1 MKNLLKATLVAFV
14 LTFATNINAQ
24 SPISVGVKAGLNV
37 SNQSYKSGGVSISGD
52 AKIGFNA
59 GLTLD
64 INLPSNL
71 AVMSG
76 LELST
81 KGIKFD
87 IENTEVSTNAMYLQL
102 PIHLGYKIEVAPRTK
117 VHFNAGPYMAYGIGG
132 KSKTS
137 VLGQDFKEDTFGDD
151 ALKRFDFGL
160 GIGAGITFIDKVQIR
175 LGYDFGLA
183 NVGRKGINI
192 DEGSYD
198 IKVKNRNFYV
208 SLGYL
213 FF

>member
-1 MKNLLKATLVAFV
+1 MKNLLKATLVALV

-37 SNQSYKSGGVSISGD
+37 SNQSYKSEGLNVSGS
-52 AKIGFNA
+52 AKVGFNA

-76 LELST
+76 LELTT
-81 KGIKFD
+81 KGVKFD
-87 IENTEVSTNAMYLQL
+87 IEDTKTTFNAMYLQL
-102 PIHLGYKIEVAPRTK
+102 PIHLGYKIEIAPQTK
-117 VHFNAGPYMAYGIGG
+117 IHFNAGPYLAYGIGG
-132 KSKTS
+132 KIKNSYDNEKM
-137 VLGQDFKEDTFGDD
+137 DTFGDD

-160 GIGAGITFIDKVQIR
+160 GIGAGVTFVDKVQVR

-183 NVGRKGINI
+183 DAGRKGT
-192 DEGSYD
+192 DEYGDAYD
-198 IKVKNRNFYV
+198 VKVKNRNFYV